1 MGKNSKKDV
10 GVITHKNGVSF
21 RVWAPFANQGLL
33 TGTFNN
39 WTPVPMASEEDGY
52 WFLLVEN
59 ARAGQ
64 EYKYLI
70 KNGDKELFRNDP
82 RSLQLTTADG
92 NSVIVATNF
101 DWQGD
106 DFVAVPVNQQ
116 VVYELHIGTFNRV
129 DASTIGTFEQAMA
142 KLDYLADLGINTIEL
157 MPISTMAMD
166 RGWGYASDYIYSVE
180 SLYGG
185 RHAFL
190 EFVRAAHQRG
200 IGVTLDVVYNHF
212 GPDEKLD
219 LWQFDGWS
227 EDNKGGIYFYNDW
240 RSKTPWG
247 ETRPD
252 YGRPEVQQYIL
263 DNVRMWL
270 QDCHLD
276 GLRVDSTIY
285 MRNFNGW
292 NNNPEGDIQD
302 GWNILQHITDLGH
315 KIKPEALLIAE
326 DVSGNEAITKPITDG
341 GAGFTTQWE
350 VTFPQILR
358 NVLDAIDDKDRHL
371 SDLADELQRNY
382 NGDAFARVLYSDSHD
397 SAGNGGARL
406 NEDIAPGKPD
416 SLFARKRS
424 LLASSIV
431 LTAPGIPMLF
441 QGQEFMQPGSFN
453 DWQALDWSNVVHF
466 AGIVLAT
473 KHLIALRKNEHDNT
487 LGLSGQSLKIIHAS
501 DDSKVLAYHR
511 WDQGGAGDD
520 TVVVINF
527 SNQDFPEYQL
537 DFPRSGSWKVRFNS
551 DWKGYSQE
559 FKGLELSDVQVN
571 DGKGSVLIAAYTA
584 IILSQDS
591 QSNS

>member
-1 MGKNSKKDV
+1 MSKNSKKDV
-10 GVITHKNGVSF
+10 GVLTHKNGVSF
-21 RVWAPFANQGLL
+21 RVWAPNAQAMML
-33 TGTFNN
+33 TGTFNK
-39 WTPVPMASEEDGY
+39 WTPAPMTSEEDGY
-52 WFLLVEN
+52 WYILVSN
-59 ARAGQ
+59 ARSGQ

-70 KNGDKELFRNDP
+70 MNGDQELYRNDP
-82 RSLQLTTADG
+82 RSLQLTTANG
-92 NSVIVATNF
+92 NSVIIDTNF

-106 DFVAVPVNQQ
+106 DFVAVPLNQQ
-116 VVYELHIGTFNRV
+116 IVYELHVGTFNRA
-129 DASTIGTFEQAMA
+129 DASTIGTFEQAIG

-185 RHAFL
+185 RHGFL

-200 IGVTLDVVYNHF
+200 ISVTLDVVYNHF

-227 EDNKGGIYFYNDW
+227 ENNKGGIYFYNDW

-292 NNNPEGDIQD
+292 NNNPEGDIAD
-302 GWNILQHITDLGH
+302 GWSILQHISNLGR
-315 KIKPEALLIAE
+315 KIKPDALLIAE
-326 DVSGNEAITKPITDG
+326 DVSGNEAITRPSIEG

-358 NVLDAIDDKDRHL
+358 NLLDAIDDKDRHL
-371 SDLADELQRNY
+371 SDLADELKRQH
-382 NGDAFARVLYSDSHD
+382 NGDVFSRVLYSDSHD
-397 SAGNGGARL
+397 SAGNDGAMRL
-406 NEDIAPGKPD
+406 NEEIAPGNKE
-416 SLFARKRS
+416 SIYARKRS

-431 LTAPGIPMLF
+431 LTAPGIPMLL

-453 DWQALDWSNVVHF
+453 DWQALNWSNREHF

-473 KHLIALRKNEHDNT
+473 KHLIALRKNEHNNT
-487 LGLSGQSLKIIHAS
+487 RGLSGQSFNAIHVN

-520 TVVVINF
+520 TIVVINF
-527 SNQDFPEYQL
+527 TNQEITDYIIDFPYE
-537 DFPRSGSWKVRFNS
+537 GVWKVRFNS
-551 DWKGYSQE
+551 GWKGYSQD
-559 FKGLELSDVQVN
+559 FKGVEIDEVQVSA
-571 DGKGSVLIAAYTA
+571 GKGKVAIGPYAT

-591 QSNS
+591 F

>member
-1 MGKNSKKDV
+1 MSNHNVKDV
-10 GVITHKNGVSF
+10 GIVTHKNGVSF
-21 RVWAPFANQGLL
+21 RVWAPFASFVSL

-39 WTPVPMASEEDGY
+39 WQPAVMISETDGY
-52 WFLLVEN
+52 WYLLVDN
-59 ARAGQ
+59 ALPGQ

-70 KNGDKELFRNDP
+70 KNGDQEYHRNDP
-82 RSLQLTTADG
+82 RSLQLTTAGG
-92 NSVIVATNF
+92 NSVIIDTNF

-106 DFVAVPVNQQ
+106 NFVPVPLNQQ
-116 VVYELHIGTFNRV
+116 VVYELHIGTFNRL

-180 SLYGG
+180 TLYGG
-185 RHAFL
+185 RHSFL
-190 EFVRAAHQRG
+190 EFVRQAHRHG

-227 EDNKGGIYFYNDW
+227 ENNKGGIYFYNDW

-270 QDCHLD
+270 QECHLD

-292 NNNPEGDIQD
+292 NDNSEGDIAD
-302 GWNILQHITDLGH
+302 GWNMLQHITELAH

-326 DVSGNEAITKPITDG
+326 DVSGNQAITSSVTDG

-350 VTFPQILR
+350 VTLPNILR
-358 NVLDAIDDKDRHL
+358 NLLDAIDDKDRNL
-371 SDLADELQRNY
+371 SDLADELKRSY
-382 NGDAFARVLYSDSHD
+382 NGDAFAKVLYSDSHD

-406 NEDIAPGKPD
+406 NEDIAPGNPE

-453 DWQALDWSNVVHF
+453 DWQALDWSNSEHF

-473 KHLIALRKNEHDNT
+473 KHLIALRKNQHSNT
-487 LGLSGQSLKIIHAS
+487 RGLSGQSFNLIHANH
-501 DDSKVLAYHR
+501 DSKVMAYHR

-520 TVVVINF
+520 TIVVINF
-527 SNQDFPEYQL
+527 TNQQITDYSIYFPH
-537 DFPRSGSWKVRFNS
+537 DGAWKVRFNS
-551 DWKGYSQE
+551 DWEGYGQD
-559 FKGLELSDVQVN
+559 FKGLTQGEVQVSE
-571 DGKGSVLIAAYTA
+571 GKASVAIGPYAAL
-584 IILSQDS
+584 ILSQDS
-591 QSNS
+591 L